1 MGDKDAFLSGEHTE
15 EEKMSF
21 LKRLDEAGVK
31 NIEMEATAL
40 AAITKAAGVRSGN
53 VCVTIVNR
61 LEGDQVR
68 DRMAKPIKLRTDSKT
83 ARNFLGDLLERRVD
97 PVRPSSPATGGVIHQ
112 EGAGKGVQNV
122 QR

>member
-1 MGDKDAFLSGEHTE
+1 
-15 EEKMSF
+15 MSF

-68 DRMAKPIKLRTDSKT
+68 GWITKPIKLKNRC
-83 ARNFLGDLLERRVD
+83 
-97 PVRPSSPATGGVIHQ
+97 
-112 EGAGKGVQNV
+112 
-122 QR
+122 

>member
-1 MGDKDAFLSGEHTE
+1 MA
-15 EEKMSF
+15 F
-21 LKRLDEAGVK
+21 LKRLNEAGVK

-68 DRMAKPIKLRTDSKT
+68 AASRKHTKVLKTNVEMSYCFPGDIHERGIDSI
-83 ARNFLGDLLERRVD
+83 R
-97 PVRPSSPATGGVIHQ
+97 SSPPEAGGDIHQ
-112 EGAGKGVQNV
+112 EGIRK
-122 QR
+122 

>member
-1 MGDKDAFLSGEHTE
+1 
-15 EEKMSF
+15 MSF

-68 DRMAKPIKLRTDSKT
+68 YDIEPIQIKPMLKQLKIFQVTFSKEELTQFALRPQQLVASYIKRELGKESKIS
-83 ARNFLGDLLERRVD
+83 NGN
-97 PVRPSSPATGGVIHQ
+97 GVS
-112 EGAGKGVQNV
+112 
-122 QR
+122 R

>member
-1 MGDKDAFLSGEHTE
+1 
-15 EEKMSF
+15 MSF

-68 DRMAKPIKLRTDSKT
+68 GGITKPIKLRTDVHLSNFQVTFSKEELT
-83 ARNFLGDLLERRVD
+83 QFALRPQQLVASYIKRELGKK
-97 PVRPSSPATGGVIHQ
+97 SKMSNGNGVS
-112 EGAGKGVQNV
+112 
-122 QR
+122 R

>member
-1 MGDKDAFLSGEHTE
+1 
-15 EEKMSF
+15 MSF

-53 VCVTIVNR
+53 VCVTIINR

-68 DRMAKPIKLRTDSKT
+68 KVHETHLAQNRCC
-83 ARNFLGDLLERRVD
+83 N
-97 PVRPSSPATGGVIHQ
+97 SSQIF
-112 EGAGKGVQNV
+112 
-122 QR
+122 R

>member
-1 MGDKDAFLSGEHTE
+1 
-15 EEKMSF
+15 MSF

-97 PVRPSSPATGGVIHQ
+97 PVRTSSPATGGVIHQ
-112 EGAGKGVQNV
+112 KGAGKGVQNV
-122 QR
+122 ER

>member
-1 MGDKDAFLSGEHTE
+1 MSESVLCLISLFASFLSGEHSE
-15 EEKMSF
+15 EEKMAF

-68 DRMAKPIKLRTDSKT
+68 PASRRRNQARLKT
-83 ARNFLGDLLERRVD
+83 
-97 PVRPSSPATGGVIHQ
+97 T
-112 EGAGKGVQNV
+112 
-122 QR
+122 

>member
-1 MGDKDAFLSGEHTE
+1 
-15 EEKMSF
+15 MSF

-68 DRMAKPIKLRTDSKT
+68 YRIAKPIKLKNRC
-83 ARNFLGDLLERRVD
+83 
-97 PVRPSSPATGGVIHQ
+97 
-112 EGAGKGVQNV
+112 
-122 QR
+122 

>member
-1 MGDKDAFLSGEHTE
+1 
-15 EEKMSF
+15 MSF

-68 DRMAKPIKLRTDSKT
+68 DRITKPVKLKNNVVT
-83 ARNFLGDLLERRVD
+83 AHKLSGDLLERRVD

>member
-1 MGDKDAFLSGEHTE
+1 
-15 EEKMSF
+15 MSF

-40 AAITKAAGVRSGN
+40 AAITRAAGVRSGN

-68 DRMAKPIKLRTDSKT
+68 DRITKPIKLRTDVK
-83 ARNFLGDLLERRVD
+83 N
-97 PVRPSSPATGGVIHQ
+97 SSQ
-112 EGAGKGVQNV
+112 FF
-122 QR
+122 R

>member
-1 MGDKDAFLSGEHTE
+1 MA
-15 EEKMSF
+15 F

-68 DRMAKPIKLRTDSKT
+68 PASRKRNQARLKT
-83 ARNFLGDLLERRVD
+83 
-97 PVRPSSPATGGVIHQ
+97 
-112 EGAGKGVQNV
+112 NV
-122 QR
+122 EMPYYFR